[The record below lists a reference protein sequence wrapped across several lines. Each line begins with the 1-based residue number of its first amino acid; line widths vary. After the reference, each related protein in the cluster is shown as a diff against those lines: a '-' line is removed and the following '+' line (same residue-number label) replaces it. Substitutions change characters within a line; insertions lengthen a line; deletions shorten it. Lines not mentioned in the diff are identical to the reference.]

1 MNTQKDINQ
10 VYLSCVF
17 NKTVYRKL
25 KEVEMKLHQLEVAS
39 LALRNN
45 EFLNCS
51 MNLPCVEGHSIL
63 ESALDMK
70 A

>member
-17 NKTVYRKL
+17 NKTVYRRL
-25 KEVEMKLHQLEVAS
+25 KEVEMKLQQLEVAA

-45 EFLNCS
+45 
-51 MNLPCVEGHSIL
+51 
-63 ESALDMK
+63 
-70 A
+70 